1 MQQNKNSLKSN
12 STSDG
17 ILVSCCALV
26 HILILLKIMK
36 TKAAHDYDHDFA
48 YDFGYDLGWSLLN
61 TMGRY
66 NEGN

>member
-1 MQQNKNSLKSN
+1 
-12 STSDG
+12 
-17 ILVSCCALV
+17 
-26 HILILLKIMK
+26 MK